1 MMAMMAPA
9 TPSVATSST
18 QSKSEDGPIPPEVA
32 ALLGSAMPPNPHQ
45 VFQEDLE
52 TYKAKYNP
60 NAPCGVSDLALQ
72 DESIRSVYVGLPPL
86 PGDKWVMATYDPSPE
101 SADEGSVGG
110 HMKFSYWGKLSDNI
124 HPVTMY
130 NSMTFVESGIYI
142 NPTRI
147 SPARCSTK
155 LVGTAAFP
163 RRITI
168 DDKVA
173 ISIMVG
179 MCMQS
184 YITKEVAGNGTPP
197 RFRRYISLMPHNQD
211 WERWQSFH
219 CVVFEEDVLY
229 TPMSSKAIHLGSVLS
244 PYHKTATAPTPLGTP
259 FDDDMFSPVKS
270 SKAGSSPNKPPRAEY
285 KFSNSPNSVR
295 YSLNFDVDVPAFD
308 ARNVQFDFDKDL
320 PSMASVLK
328 PWKGEIPKGSYVVA
342 GYTAATYM
350 GQVAV
355 RNKASLPSIGCNLV
369 WVIVCGTPKS

>member
-1 MMAMMAPA
+1 MAMMAPA
-9 TPSVATSST
+9 TPSVATSSPKT
-18 QSKSEDGPIPPEVA
+18 DPIPPEVA
-32 ALLGSAMPPNPHQ
+32 ALLSSAMPPKSTPWSSRKISRRTRQN
-45 VFQEDLE
+45 
-52 TYKAKYNP
+52 N
-60 NAPCGVSDLALQ
+60 
-72 DESIRSVYVGLPPL
+72 
-86 PGDKWVMATYDPSPE
+86 GDKWVLATYDPSPE

-155 LVGTAAFP
+155 LV
-163 RRITI
+163 
-168 DDKVA
+168 A

-184 YITKEVAGNGTPP
+184 YITKEVAG
-197 RFRRYISLMPHNQD
+197 RYIN